1 MGKSQKIKL
10 EHLDQTLIDWI
21 QHALH
26 SGVISFSD
34 LNQDLQNAITNA
46 NHGTS
51 SYNDTPVRNEL
62 TNLDTKKLSKED
74 ARLEYH
80 RKDTPLTIDDMN
92 DNIKELLRSVK
103 GVNIAFKRGF
113 RLSDTPIEMN
123 DLDGSIRNLIETN
136 EQRLTRLEA
145 VKKTIND
152 AIVALTNT
160 SGDASNS
167 LVSLGTTVS
176 NLNGEINTLKR
187 NLQNNIDITTANSSK
202 IAALQEK
209 TNTLKTKL
217 DAVSNNNIELSDG
230 KILSKYM
237 PSSLPTKLDLLSL
250 EDRIN
255 GIVNKANPINGMD
268 GMMAFVT
275 NSDVNRTG
283 ELRGGNL
290 FIAGV
295 FANTLEELN
304 DYKAKKMP
312 VIISIF
318 DDKIYVTTGFI
329 RDNIISVTNTQGKIK
344 SYGNYAVYS
353 LIEITNELADGQIH
367 STNPDPNAAAEED
380 ETNFFNFDYTSGGP
394 LTTHWGLNQ
403 KFFLDIKTGYVL
415 FNDNG
420 AFINLITGDVNY
432 KTLKASPVINTI
444 VEATKAKANG
454 IALFTSNLLSNST
467 VPNND
472 NNINVINN
480 DTEFR
485 NYFGDDINL
494 KNILGKLILD
504 ATKET
509 PILFSNIKTNI
520 EIVKTSY
527 LDKNNKIFTAN
538 NFITSIYNTE
548 GINVYIGDY
557 NPTTKETTNLALV
570 KNPTNGIFTHVFNE
584 NEVVDMYKIIVLKD
598 LIGKKILEKIVH
610 IKNKFTTTFN
620 NVPEEFTETP
630 IIYDEILTY
639 NFDPFIIFDKVLIG
653 QSHSRGTGIEYDDGS
668 IPKQKFEGYYN
679 NNKLTEQNSMIAKL
693 TEFNYGVF
701 LPNTKFMDTSSLS
714 IGQNTKLIVA
724 PKLEFFYIINI
735 KNKAE
740 YWGKQ
745 SIEVRIP
752 ETCQIYNES
761 ERYSPTINTRKI
773 NILNLNRT
781 KKYNFSTQ
789 TWDTLPST
797 EPKVNFGG
805 GIQTIPGEYSKTEH
819 VWRIKQ

>member
-62 TNLDTKKLSKED
+62 TNLDNKKLSKED

-103 GVNIAFKRGF
+103 GVNTAFKRGL

-304 DYKAKKMP
+304 DYKTKKMP

-329 RDNIISVTNTQGKIK
+329 RNNMISVTNTQGKIK
-344 SYGNYAVYS
+344 SYGNFAVYS

-454 IALFTSNLLSNST
+454 IALFTANHLN
-467 VPNND
+467 
-472 NNINVINN
+472 
-480 DTEFR
+480 
-485 NYFGDDINL
+485 
-494 KNILGKLILD
+494 
-504 ATKET
+504 
-509 PILFSNIKTNI
+509 
-520 EIVKTSY
+520 
-527 LDKNNKIFTAN
+527 AN
-538 NFITSIYNTE
+538 NTPTEVPVANNAVKFIETEIALGATYTYESLGTKYIAADVLVRDDVTTSPTYKKYLENDAAITKAIYKNAADKQCIDI
-548 GINVYIGDY
+548 INK
-557 NPTTKETTNLALV
+557 TT
-570 KNPTNGIFTHVFNE
+570 
-584 NEVVDMYKIIVLKD
+584 DKI
-598 LIGKKILEKIVH
+598 
-610 IKNKFTTTFN
+610 
-620 NVPEEFTETP
+620 
-630 IIYDEILTY
+630 
-639 NFDPFIIFDKVLIG
+639 KVLI
-653 QSHSRGTGIEYDDGS
+653 
-668 IPKQKFEGYYN
+668 
-679 NNKLTEQNSMIAKL
+679 
-693 TEFNYGVF
+693 
-701 LPNTKFMDTSSLS
+701 
-714 IGQNTKLIVA
+714 
-724 PKLEFFYIINI
+724 
-735 KNKAE
+735 
-740 YWGKQ
+740 
-745 SIEVRIP
+745 
-752 ETCQIYNES
+752 QIYS
-761 ERYSPTINTRKI
+761 E
-773 NILNLNRT
+773 
-781 KKYNFSTQ
+781 
-789 TWDTLPST
+789 
-797 EPKVNFGG
+797 V
-805 GIQTIPGEYSKTEH
+805 
-819 VWRIKQ
+819 

>member
-62 TNLDTKKLSKED
+62 TNLDNKKLSKED

-103 GVNIAFKRGF
+103 GVNTAFKRGL

-283 ELRGGNL
+283 ELCGGNL

-329 RDNIISVTNTQGKIK
+329 RDNMISVTNTQGKIK

-454 IALFTSNLLSNST
+454 MALFTANHLN
-467 VPNND
+467 
-472 NNINVINN
+472 
-480 DTEFR
+480 
-485 NYFGDDINL
+485 
-494 KNILGKLILD
+494 
-504 ATKET
+504 
-509 PILFSNIKTNI
+509 
-520 EIVKTSY
+520 
-527 LDKNNKIFTAN
+527 AN
-538 NFITSIYNTE
+538 NTPTEVPVANNAVKFIETEIALGATYTYESLGTKYIAADVLVRDDVTTSPTYKKYLENDAAITKAIYKNAADKQCIDI
-548 GINVYIGDY
+548 INK
-557 NPTTKETTNLALV
+557 TT
-570 KNPTNGIFTHVFNE
+570 
-584 NEVVDMYKIIVLKD
+584 DKI
-598 LIGKKILEKIVH
+598 
-610 IKNKFTTTFN
+610 
-620 NVPEEFTETP
+620 
-630 IIYDEILTY
+630 
-639 NFDPFIIFDKVLIG
+639 KVLI
-653 QSHSRGTGIEYDDGS
+653 
-668 IPKQKFEGYYN
+668 
-679 NNKLTEQNSMIAKL
+679 
-693 TEFNYGVF
+693 
-701 LPNTKFMDTSSLS
+701 
-714 IGQNTKLIVA
+714 
-724 PKLEFFYIINI
+724 
-735 KNKAE
+735 
-740 YWGKQ
+740 
-745 SIEVRIP
+745 
-752 ETCQIYNES
+752 QIYS
-761 ERYSPTINTRKI
+761 E
-773 NILNLNRT
+773 
-781 KKYNFSTQ
+781 
-789 TWDTLPST
+789 
-797 EPKVNFGG
+797 V
-805 GIQTIPGEYSKTEH
+805 
-819 VWRIKQ
+819 

>member
-103 GVNIAFKRGF
+103 GVNTAFKRGL

-329 RDNIISVTNTQGKIK
+329 RDNMISVTNTQGKIK

-454 IALFTSNLLSNST
+454 MALFTANILSNNAT
-467 VPNND
+467 PNPN

-480 DTEFR
+480 DMEFK

-520 EIVKTSY
+520 GISKTTY
-527 LDKNNKIFTAN
+527 LDANNRIFTAD
-538 NFITSIYNTE
+538 NFITNIYNTE

-557 NPTTKETTNLALV
+557 DPITKETTNLTLV
-570 KNPTNGIFTHVFNE
+570 KNPANGIFTHAFNE
-584 NEVVDMYKIIVLKD
+584 NEAVDMYKIIVLKD

-610 IKNKFTTTFN
+610 IKNKFTNTFN
-620 NVPEEFTETP
+620 NVPEEFSETP
-630 IIYDEILTY
+630 IVYDEILTY
-639 NFDPFIIFDKVLIG
+639 NFDPFIIFDKALIG
-653 QSHSRGTGIEYDDGS
+653 NAHRRGPGIKYDDTTVIG
-668 IPKQKFEGYYN
+668 IFDGYYN
-679 NNKLTEQNSMIAKL
+679 NNDITKQNSMTIEL
-693 TEFNYGVF
+693 TDFNYGVF

-714 IGQNTKLIVA
+714 VSKNTKLIVA
-724 PKLEFFYIINI
+724 PKLEFLYIINI
-735 KNKAE
+735 MDYAKN
-740 YWGKQ
+740 WGKQ
-745 SIEVRIP
+745 NIEVRIP
-752 ETCQIYNES
+752 ETCRIYNSSES
-761 ERYSPTINTRKI
+761 GSYKVTTDRI

-781 KKYNFSTQ
+781 KKYNFATQ
-789 TWDTLPST
+789 TWNTLPTT
-797 EPKVNFGG
+797 EPKVDFGTG
-805 GIQTIPGEYSKTEH
+805 LKTIPGEYSKTEH

>member
-62 TNLDTKKLSKED
+62 TNLDNKKLSKED

-103 GVNIAFKRGF
+103 GVNTAFKRGL
-113 RLSDTPIEMN
+113 RLADTPIEMN
-123 DLDGSIRNLIETN
+123 DLDGSIKNLIETN
-136 EQRLTRLEA
+136 EQRLTRLES
-145 VKKTIND
+145 VKETINN

-167 LVSLGTTVS
+167 LVSLSTTVS

-304 DYKAKKMP
+304 DYKVKKMP

-329 RDNIISVTNTQGKIK
+329 RDNMISVTNTQGKIK

-454 IALFTSNLLSNST
+454 IALFTANHLN
-467 VPNND
+467 
-472 NNINVINN
+472 
-480 DTEFR
+480 
-485 NYFGDDINL
+485 
-494 KNILGKLILD
+494 
-504 ATKET
+504 
-509 PILFSNIKTNI
+509 
-520 EIVKTSY
+520 
-527 LDKNNKIFTAN
+527 AN
-538 NFITSIYNTE
+538 NTPTEVPVANNAVKFIETEIALGATYTYESLGTKYIAADVLVRDDVTTSPTYKKYLENDAAITKAIYKNAADKQCIDI
-548 GINVYIGDY
+548 INK
-557 NPTTKETTNLALV
+557 TT
-570 KNPTNGIFTHVFNE
+570 
-584 NEVVDMYKIIVLKD
+584 DKI
-598 LIGKKILEKIVH
+598 
-610 IKNKFTTTFN
+610 
-620 NVPEEFTETP
+620 
-630 IIYDEILTY
+630 
-639 NFDPFIIFDKVLIG
+639 KVLI
-653 QSHSRGTGIEYDDGS
+653 
-668 IPKQKFEGYYN
+668 
-679 NNKLTEQNSMIAKL
+679 
-693 TEFNYGVF
+693 
-701 LPNTKFMDTSSLS
+701 
-714 IGQNTKLIVA
+714 
-724 PKLEFFYIINI
+724 
-735 KNKAE
+735 
-740 YWGKQ
+740 
-745 SIEVRIP
+745 
-752 ETCQIYNES
+752 QIYS
-761 ERYSPTINTRKI
+761 E
-773 NILNLNRT
+773 
-781 KKYNFSTQ
+781 
-789 TWDTLPST
+789 
-797 EPKVNFGG
+797 V
-805 GIQTIPGEYSKTEH
+805 
-819 VWRIKQ
+819 

>member
-62 TNLDTKKLSKED
+62 TNLDNKKLSKED

-103 GVNIAFKRGF
+103 GVNTAFKRGL

-152 AIVALTNT
+152 AIVALTNP

-312 VIISIF
+312 VIISVF

-329 RDNIISVTNTQGKIK
+329 RDNMISVTNAQNKIK

-380 ETNFFNFDYTSGGP
+380 ETNFFNFNYTSGGP

-454 IALFTSNLLSNST
+454 MALFTANHLN
-467 VPNND
+467 
-472 NNINVINN
+472 
-480 DTEFR
+480 
-485 NYFGDDINL
+485 
-494 KNILGKLILD
+494 
-504 ATKET
+504 
-509 PILFSNIKTNI
+509 
-520 EIVKTSY
+520 
-527 LDKNNKIFTAN
+527 AN
-538 NFITSIYNTE
+538 NTPTEVPVANNAVKFIETEIALGATYTYESLGTKYIAADVLVRDDVTTSPTYKKYLENDAAITKAIYKNAADKQCIDI
-548 GINVYIGDY
+548 INK
-557 NPTTKETTNLALV
+557 TT
-570 KNPTNGIFTHVFNE
+570 
-584 NEVVDMYKIIVLKD
+584 DKI
-598 LIGKKILEKIVH
+598 
-610 IKNKFTTTFN
+610 
-620 NVPEEFTETP
+620 
-630 IIYDEILTY
+630 
-639 NFDPFIIFDKVLIG
+639 KVL
-653 QSHSRGTGIEYDDGS
+653 
-668 IPKQKFEGYYN
+668 
-679 NNKLTEQNSMIAKL
+679 
-693 TEFNYGVF
+693 V
-701 LPNTKFMDTSSLS
+701 
-714 IGQNTKLIVA
+714 
-724 PKLEFFYIINI
+724 
-735 KNKAE
+735 
-740 YWGKQ
+740 
-745 SIEVRIP
+745 
-752 ETCQIYNES
+752 QIYS
-761 ERYSPTINTRKI
+761 E
-773 NILNLNRT
+773 
-781 KKYNFSTQ
+781 
-789 TWDTLPST
+789 
-797 EPKVNFGG
+797 V
-805 GIQTIPGEYSKTEH
+805 
-819 VWRIKQ
+819 

>member
-103 GVNIAFKRGF
+103 GVNTAFKRGL

-209 TNTLKTKL
+209 TNTLKIKL

-329 RDNIISVTNTQGKIK
+329 RDNMISVTNTQGKIK

-367 STNPDPNAAAEED
+367 SINPDPNAAAEED

-454 IALFTSNLLSNST
+454 MALFTANHLN
-467 VPNND
+467 
-472 NNINVINN
+472 
-480 DTEFR
+480 
-485 NYFGDDINL
+485 
-494 KNILGKLILD
+494 
-504 ATKET
+504 
-509 PILFSNIKTNI
+509 
-520 EIVKTSY
+520 
-527 LDKNNKIFTAN
+527 AN
-538 NFITSIYNTE
+538 NTPTEVPVANNAVKFIETEIALGATYTYESLGTKYIAADVLVRDDVTTSPTYKKYLENDAAITKAIYKNAADKQCIDI
-548 GINVYIGDY
+548 INK
-557 NPTTKETTNLALV
+557 TT
-570 KNPTNGIFTHVFNE
+570 
-584 NEVVDMYKIIVLKD
+584 DKI
-598 LIGKKILEKIVH
+598 
-610 IKNKFTTTFN
+610 
-620 NVPEEFTETP
+620 
-630 IIYDEILTY
+630 
-639 NFDPFIIFDKVLIG
+639 KVLI
-653 QSHSRGTGIEYDDGS
+653 
-668 IPKQKFEGYYN
+668 
-679 NNKLTEQNSMIAKL
+679 
-693 TEFNYGVF
+693 
-701 LPNTKFMDTSSLS
+701 
-714 IGQNTKLIVA
+714 
-724 PKLEFFYIINI
+724 
-735 KNKAE
+735 
-740 YWGKQ
+740 
-745 SIEVRIP
+745 
-752 ETCQIYNES
+752 QIYS
-761 ERYSPTINTRKI
+761 E
-773 NILNLNRT
+773 
-781 KKYNFSTQ
+781 
-789 TWDTLPST
+789 
-797 EPKVNFGG
+797 V
-805 GIQTIPGEYSKTEH
+805 
-819 VWRIKQ
+819 

>member
-62 TNLDTKKLSKED
+62 ANLDNKKLSKED

-103 GVNIAFKRGF
+103 GVNTAFKRGL

-176 NLNGEINTLKR
+176 NLNDEINTLKR

-304 DYKAKKMP
+304 DYKAKKIP

-329 RDNIISVTNTQGKIK
+329 RDNMISVTNTQGKIK

-367 STNPDPNAAAEED
+367 STNPDPNAAEEED
-380 ETNFFNFDYTSGGP
+380 ETNFFNFDYASGGP

-454 IALFTSNLLSNST
+454 MTL
-467 VPNND
+467 
-472 NNINVINN
+472 
-480 DTEFR
+480 
-485 NYFGDDINL
+485 
-494 KNILGKLILD
+494 
-504 ATKET
+504 
-509 PILFSNIKTNI
+509 
-520 EIVKTSY
+520 
-527 LDKNNKIFTAN
+527 FTAN
-538 NFITSIYNTE
+538 HLNANNTPTEVPVANNAVKFIETEIALGATYTYESLGTKYIAADVLVRDDVTTSPTYKKYLENDAAITKAIYKNAADKQCIDI
-548 GINVYIGDY
+548 INK
-557 NPTTKETTNLALV
+557 TT
-570 KNPTNGIFTHVFNE
+570 
-584 NEVVDMYKIIVLKD
+584 DKI
-598 LIGKKILEKIVH
+598 
-610 IKNKFTTTFN
+610 
-620 NVPEEFTETP
+620 
-630 IIYDEILTY
+630 
-639 NFDPFIIFDKVLIG
+639 KVL
-653 QSHSRGTGIEYDDGS
+653 
-668 IPKQKFEGYYN
+668 
-679 NNKLTEQNSMIAKL
+679 
-693 TEFNYGVF
+693 V
-701 LPNTKFMDTSSLS
+701 
-714 IGQNTKLIVA
+714 
-724 PKLEFFYIINI
+724 
-735 KNKAE
+735 
-740 YWGKQ
+740 
-745 SIEVRIP
+745 
-752 ETCQIYNES
+752 QIYS
-761 ERYSPTINTRKI
+761 E
-773 NILNLNRT
+773 
-781 KKYNFSTQ
+781 
-789 TWDTLPST
+789 
-797 EPKVNFGG
+797 V
-805 GIQTIPGEYSKTEH
+805 
-819 VWRIKQ
+819 

>member
-103 GVNIAFKRGF
+103 GVNTAFKRGL

-160 SGDASNS
+160 SGDTSNS

-237 PSSLPTKLDLLSL
+237 PSNLPTKLDLLSL

-329 RDNIISVTNTQGKIK
+329 RDNMISVTNTQGKIK

-454 IALFTSNLLSNST
+454 MALFTANHLN
-467 VPNND
+467 
-472 NNINVINN
+472 
-480 DTEFR
+480 
-485 NYFGDDINL
+485 
-494 KNILGKLILD
+494 
-504 ATKET
+504 
-509 PILFSNIKTNI
+509 
-520 EIVKTSY
+520 
-527 LDKNNKIFTAN
+527 AN
-538 NFITSIYNTE
+538 NTPTEVPVANNAVKFIETEIALGATYTYESLGTKYIAADVLVRDDVTTSPTYKKYLENDAAITKAIYKNAADKQCIDI
-548 GINVYIGDY
+548 INK
-557 NPTTKETTNLALV
+557 TT
-570 KNPTNGIFTHVFNE
+570 
-584 NEVVDMYKIIVLKD
+584 DKI
-598 LIGKKILEKIVH
+598 
-610 IKNKFTTTFN
+610 
-620 NVPEEFTETP
+620 
-630 IIYDEILTY
+630 
-639 NFDPFIIFDKVLIG
+639 KVLI
-653 QSHSRGTGIEYDDGS
+653 
-668 IPKQKFEGYYN
+668 
-679 NNKLTEQNSMIAKL
+679 
-693 TEFNYGVF
+693 
-701 LPNTKFMDTSSLS
+701 
-714 IGQNTKLIVA
+714 
-724 PKLEFFYIINI
+724 
-735 KNKAE
+735 
-740 YWGKQ
+740 
-745 SIEVRIP
+745 
-752 ETCQIYNES
+752 QIYS
-761 ERYSPTINTRKI
+761 E
-773 NILNLNRT
+773 
-781 KKYNFSTQ
+781 
-789 TWDTLPST
+789 
-797 EPKVNFGG
+797 V
-805 GIQTIPGEYSKTEH
+805 
-819 VWRIKQ
+819 

>member
-46 NHGTS
+46 NHSTS
-51 SYNDTPVRNEL
+51 SYNDTPIRNEL

-92 DNIKELLRSVK
+92 DNIKELLRSIK
-103 GVNIAFKRGF
+103 GVNTAFKRGL

-152 AIVALTNT
+152 AIVALNNT

-176 NLNGEINTLKR
+176 NLNGEISTLKR

-275 NSDVNRTG
+275 NSDINRTG

-318 DDKIYVTTGFI
+318 DDKIYVTTEFI
-329 RDNIISVTNTQGKIK
+329 RNNMISVTNAQGKIK

-467 VPNND
+467 IQNND

-504 ATKET
+504 TTKET

-527 LDKNNKIFTAN
+527 LDKNNKIFAAN
-538 NFITSIYNTE
+538 DFITSIYNTE

-557 NPTTKETTNLALV
+557 NPTTKETTNLTLV
-570 KNPTNGIFTHVFNE
+570 KNPTNGIFTHAFDK
-584 NEVVDMYKIIVLKD
+584 NEVIDMYKIIVLKD

-630 IIYDEILTY
+630 IVYDEILTY
-639 NFDPFIIFDKVLIG
+639 DFDPFIIFDKVLIG
-653 QSHSRGTGIEYDDGS
+653 QSHSRGPGIEYDS
-668 IPKQKFEGYYN
+668 EIPRQKFEGYYN
-679 NNKLTEQNSMIAKL
+679 NNKLTEQNSMTVKL

-724 PKLEFFYIINI
+724 PKLEFLYIINI
-735 KNKAE
+735 MDYAKN
-740 YWGKQ
+740 WGKQ

-761 ERYSPTINTRKI
+761 QSTSPIINTSNI

-805 GIQTIPGEYSKTEH
+805 SIQTIPGEYSKTKH

>member
-103 GVNIAFKRGF
+103 GVNTAFKRGL

-152 AIVALTNT
+152 AIVTLTNT

-304 DYKAKKMP
+304 EHKAKKIP

-329 RDNIISVTNTQGKIK
+329 RDNMISVTNTQGKIK
-344 SYGNYAVYS
+344 SYGNYAIYS

-454 IALFTSNLLSNST
+454 MALFTANHLN
-467 VPNND
+467 
-472 NNINVINN
+472 
-480 DTEFR
+480 
-485 NYFGDDINL
+485 
-494 KNILGKLILD
+494 
-504 ATKET
+504 
-509 PILFSNIKTNI
+509 
-520 EIVKTSY
+520 
-527 LDKNNKIFTAN
+527 AN
-538 NFITSIYNTE
+538 NTPTEVPVANNAVKFIETEIALGATYTYESLGTKYIAADVLVRDDVTTSPTYKKYLENDAAITKAIYKNAADKQCIDI
-548 GINVYIGDY
+548 INK
-557 NPTTKETTNLALV
+557 TT
-570 KNPTNGIFTHVFNE
+570 
-584 NEVVDMYKIIVLKD
+584 DKI
-598 LIGKKILEKIVH
+598 
-610 IKNKFTTTFN
+610 
-620 NVPEEFTETP
+620 
-630 IIYDEILTY
+630 
-639 NFDPFIIFDKVLIG
+639 KVL
-653 QSHSRGTGIEYDDGS
+653 
-668 IPKQKFEGYYN
+668 
-679 NNKLTEQNSMIAKL
+679 
-693 TEFNYGVF
+693 V
-701 LPNTKFMDTSSLS
+701 
-714 IGQNTKLIVA
+714 
-724 PKLEFFYIINI
+724 
-735 KNKAE
+735 
-740 YWGKQ
+740 
-745 SIEVRIP
+745 
-752 ETCQIYNES
+752 QIYS
-761 ERYSPTINTRKI
+761 E
-773 NILNLNRT
+773 
-781 KKYNFSTQ
+781 
-789 TWDTLPST
+789 
-797 EPKVNFGG
+797 V
-805 GIQTIPGEYSKTEH
+805 
-819 VWRIKQ
+819 

>member
-34 LNQDLQNAITNA
+34 LNQDLQNTITNA

-103 GVNIAFKRGF
+103 GVNTAFKRGL

-160 SGDASNS
+160 SGDTSNS

-217 DAVSNNNIELSDG
+217 DAISNNNIELSDG

-237 PSSLPTKLDLLSL
+237 PSSLPTKLDLLFL

-329 RDNIISVTNTQGKIK
+329 RDNMISVTNTQGKIK

-454 IALFTSNLLSNST
+454 IALFTANHLN
-467 VPNND
+467 
-472 NNINVINN
+472 
-480 DTEFR
+480 
-485 NYFGDDINL
+485 
-494 KNILGKLILD
+494 
-504 ATKET
+504 
-509 PILFSNIKTNI
+509 
-520 EIVKTSY
+520 
-527 LDKNNKIFTAN
+527 AN
-538 NFITSIYNTE
+538 NTPTEVPVANNAVKFIETEIALGATYTYESLGTKYIAADVLVRDDVTTSPTYKKYLENDAAITKAIYKNAADKQCIDI
-548 GINVYIGDY
+548 INK
-557 NPTTKETTNLALV
+557 TT
-570 KNPTNGIFTHVFNE
+570 
-584 NEVVDMYKIIVLKD
+584 DKI
-598 LIGKKILEKIVH
+598 
-610 IKNKFTTTFN
+610 
-620 NVPEEFTETP
+620 
-630 IIYDEILTY
+630 
-639 NFDPFIIFDKVLIG
+639 KVL
-653 QSHSRGTGIEYDDGS
+653 
-668 IPKQKFEGYYN
+668 
-679 NNKLTEQNSMIAKL
+679 
-693 TEFNYGVF
+693 V
-701 LPNTKFMDTSSLS
+701 
-714 IGQNTKLIVA
+714 
-724 PKLEFFYIINI
+724 
-735 KNKAE
+735 
-740 YWGKQ
+740 
-745 SIEVRIP
+745 
-752 ETCQIYNES
+752 QIYS
-761 ERYSPTINTRKI
+761 E
-773 NILNLNRT
+773 
-781 KKYNFSTQ
+781 
-789 TWDTLPST
+789 
-797 EPKVNFGG
+797 V
-805 GIQTIPGEYSKTEH
+805 
-819 VWRIKQ
+819 

>member
-62 TNLDTKKLSKED
+62 VNLDTKKLSKED

-103 GVNIAFKRGF
+103 GVNTAFKRGL

-160 SGDASNS
+160 SGDTSNS

-329 RDNIISVTNTQGKIK
+329 HDNMISVTNTQGKIK

-367 STNPDPNAAAEED
+367 STNPDPNAAEEED

-454 IALFTSNLLSNST
+454 MALFTANHLN
-467 VPNND
+467 
-472 NNINVINN
+472 
-480 DTEFR
+480 
-485 NYFGDDINL
+485 
-494 KNILGKLILD
+494 
-504 ATKET
+504 
-509 PILFSNIKTNI
+509 
-520 EIVKTSY
+520 
-527 LDKNNKIFTAN
+527 AN
-538 NFITSIYNTE
+538 NTPTEVPVANNAVKFIETEIALGATYTYESLGTKYIAADVLVRDDVTTSPTYKKYLENDAAITKAIYKNAADKQCIDI
-548 GINVYIGDY
+548 INK
-557 NPTTKETTNLALV
+557 TT
-570 KNPTNGIFTHVFNE
+570 
-584 NEVVDMYKIIVLKD
+584 DKI
-598 LIGKKILEKIVH
+598 
-610 IKNKFTTTFN
+610 
-620 NVPEEFTETP
+620 
-630 IIYDEILTY
+630 
-639 NFDPFIIFDKVLIG
+639 KVL
-653 QSHSRGTGIEYDDGS
+653 
-668 IPKQKFEGYYN
+668 
-679 NNKLTEQNSMIAKL
+679 
-693 TEFNYGVF
+693 V
-701 LPNTKFMDTSSLS
+701 
-714 IGQNTKLIVA
+714 
-724 PKLEFFYIINI
+724 
-735 KNKAE
+735 
-740 YWGKQ
+740 
-745 SIEVRIP
+745 
-752 ETCQIYNES
+752 QIYS
-761 ERYSPTINTRKI
+761 E
-773 NILNLNRT
+773 
-781 KKYNFSTQ
+781 
-789 TWDTLPST
+789 
-797 EPKVNFGG
+797 V
-805 GIQTIPGEYSKTEH
+805 
-819 VWRIKQ
+819 

>member
-103 GVNIAFKRGF
+103 GVNTAFKRGL

-329 RDNIISVTNTQGKIK
+329 RDNMISVTNTQGKIK

-454 IALFTSNLLSNST
+454 MALFTANHLN
-467 VPNND
+467 
-472 NNINVINN
+472 
-480 DTEFR
+480 
-485 NYFGDDINL
+485 
-494 KNILGKLILD
+494 
-504 ATKET
+504 
-509 PILFSNIKTNI
+509 
-520 EIVKTSY
+520 
-527 LDKNNKIFTAN
+527 AN
-538 NFITSIYNTE
+538 NTPTEVPVANNAVKFIETEIALGATYTYESLGTKYIAADVLVRDDVTTSPTYKKYLENDAAITKAIYKNAADKQCIDI
-548 GINVYIGDY
+548 INK
-557 NPTTKETTNLALV
+557 TT
-570 KNPTNGIFTHVFNE
+570 
-584 NEVVDMYKIIVLKD
+584 DKI
-598 LIGKKILEKIVH
+598 
-610 IKNKFTTTFN
+610 
-620 NVPEEFTETP
+620 
-630 IIYDEILTY
+630 
-639 NFDPFIIFDKVLIG
+639 KVL
-653 QSHSRGTGIEYDDGS
+653 
-668 IPKQKFEGYYN
+668 
-679 NNKLTEQNSMIAKL
+679 
-693 TEFNYGVF
+693 V
-701 LPNTKFMDTSSLS
+701 
-714 IGQNTKLIVA
+714 
-724 PKLEFFYIINI
+724 
-735 KNKAE
+735 
-740 YWGKQ
+740 
-745 SIEVRIP
+745 
-752 ETCQIYNES
+752 QIYS
-761 ERYSPTINTRKI
+761 E
-773 NILNLNRT
+773 
-781 KKYNFSTQ
+781 
-789 TWDTLPST
+789 
-797 EPKVNFGG
+797 V
-805 GIQTIPGEYSKTEH
+805 
-819 VWRIKQ
+819 

>member
-103 GVNIAFKRGF
+103 GVNTAFKRGL

-329 RDNIISVTNTQGKIK
+329 RDNMISVTNTQGKIK

-454 IALFTSNLLSNST
+454 IALFTANHLN
-467 VPNND
+467 
-472 NNINVINN
+472 
-480 DTEFR
+480 
-485 NYFGDDINL
+485 
-494 KNILGKLILD
+494 
-504 ATKET
+504 
-509 PILFSNIKTNI
+509 
-520 EIVKTSY
+520 
-527 LDKNNKIFTAN
+527 AN
-538 NFITSIYNTE
+538 NTPTEVPVANNAVKFIETEIALGATYTYESLGTKYIAADVLVRDDVTTSPTYKKYLENDAAITKAIYKNAADKQCIDI
-548 GINVYIGDY
+548 INK
-557 NPTTKETTNLALV
+557 TT
-570 KNPTNGIFTHVFNE
+570 
-584 NEVVDMYKIIVLKD
+584 DKI
-598 LIGKKILEKIVH
+598 
-610 IKNKFTTTFN
+610 
-620 NVPEEFTETP
+620 
-630 IIYDEILTY
+630 
-639 NFDPFIIFDKVLIG
+639 KVLI
-653 QSHSRGTGIEYDDGS
+653 
-668 IPKQKFEGYYN
+668 
-679 NNKLTEQNSMIAKL
+679 
-693 TEFNYGVF
+693 
-701 LPNTKFMDTSSLS
+701 
-714 IGQNTKLIVA
+714 
-724 PKLEFFYIINI
+724 
-735 KNKAE
+735 
-740 YWGKQ
+740 
-745 SIEVRIP
+745 
-752 ETCQIYNES
+752 QIYS
-761 ERYSPTINTRKI
+761 EI
-773 NILNLNRT
+773 
-781 KKYNFSTQ
+781 
-789 TWDTLPST
+789 
-797 EPKVNFGG
+797 
-805 GIQTIPGEYSKTEH
+805 
-819 VWRIKQ
+819 

>member
-34 LNQDLQNAITNA
+34 LNQDLQNTITNA

-103 GVNIAFKRGF
+103 GVNTAFKRGL

-160 SGDASNS
+160 SGDTSNS

-217 DAVSNNNIELSDG
+217 DAISNNNIELSDG

-329 RDNIISVTNTQGKIK
+329 RDNMISVTNTQGKIK

-454 IALFTSNLLSNST
+454 IALFTANHLN
-467 VPNND
+467 
-472 NNINVINN
+472 
-480 DTEFR
+480 
-485 NYFGDDINL
+485 
-494 KNILGKLILD
+494 
-504 ATKET
+504 
-509 PILFSNIKTNI
+509 
-520 EIVKTSY
+520 
-527 LDKNNKIFTAN
+527 AN
-538 NFITSIYNTE
+538 NTPTEVPVANNAVKFIETEIALGATYTYESLGTKYIAADVLVRDDVTTSPTYKKYLENDAAITKAIYKNAADKQCIDI
-548 GINVYIGDY
+548 INK
-557 NPTTKETTNLALV
+557 TT
-570 KNPTNGIFTHVFNE
+570 
-584 NEVVDMYKIIVLKD
+584 DKI
-598 LIGKKILEKIVH
+598 
-610 IKNKFTTTFN
+610 
-620 NVPEEFTETP
+620 
-630 IIYDEILTY
+630 
-639 NFDPFIIFDKVLIG
+639 KVL
-653 QSHSRGTGIEYDDGS
+653 
-668 IPKQKFEGYYN
+668 
-679 NNKLTEQNSMIAKL
+679 
-693 TEFNYGVF
+693 V
-701 LPNTKFMDTSSLS
+701 
-714 IGQNTKLIVA
+714 
-724 PKLEFFYIINI
+724 
-735 KNKAE
+735 
-740 YWGKQ
+740 
-745 SIEVRIP
+745 
-752 ETCQIYNES
+752 QIYS
-761 ERYSPTINTRKI
+761 E
-773 NILNLNRT
+773 
-781 KKYNFSTQ
+781 
-789 TWDTLPST
+789 
-797 EPKVNFGG
+797 V
-805 GIQTIPGEYSKTEH
+805 
-819 VWRIKQ
+819 

>member
-62 TNLDTKKLSKED
+62 TNLDNKKLSKED

-103 GVNIAFKRGF
+103 GVNTAFKRGL
-113 RLSDTPIEMN
+113 RLADTPIEMN
-123 DLDGSIRNLIETN
+123 DLDGSIRNLIEIN

-167 LVSLGTTVS
+167 LVSLGATVS

-209 TNTLKTKL
+209 TNTLETKL

-312 VIISIF
+312 VIISVF

-329 RDNIISVTNTQGKIK
+329 RDNMISVTNTQGKNK

-367 STNPDPNAAAEED
+367 STNPDPNAAEEED

-454 IALFTSNLLSNST
+454 IALFTANHLN
-467 VPNND
+467 
-472 NNINVINN
+472 
-480 DTEFR
+480 
-485 NYFGDDINL
+485 
-494 KNILGKLILD
+494 
-504 ATKET
+504 
-509 PILFSNIKTNI
+509 
-520 EIVKTSY
+520 
-527 LDKNNKIFTAN
+527 AN
-538 NFITSIYNTE
+538 NTPTEVPVANNAVKFIETEIALGATYTYESLGTKYIAADVLVRDDVTTSPTYKKYLENDAAITKAIYKNAADKQCIDI
-548 GINVYIGDY
+548 INK
-557 NPTTKETTNLALV
+557 TT
-570 KNPTNGIFTHVFNE
+570 
-584 NEVVDMYKIIVLKD
+584 DKI
-598 LIGKKILEKIVH
+598 
-610 IKNKFTTTFN
+610 
-620 NVPEEFTETP
+620 
-630 IIYDEILTY
+630 
-639 NFDPFIIFDKVLIG
+639 KVL
-653 QSHSRGTGIEYDDGS
+653 
-668 IPKQKFEGYYN
+668 
-679 NNKLTEQNSMIAKL
+679 
-693 TEFNYGVF
+693 V
-701 LPNTKFMDTSSLS
+701 
-714 IGQNTKLIVA
+714 
-724 PKLEFFYIINI
+724 
-735 KNKAE
+735 
-740 YWGKQ
+740 
-745 SIEVRIP
+745 
-752 ETCQIYNES
+752 QIYS
-761 ERYSPTINTRKI
+761 E
-773 NILNLNRT
+773 
-781 KKYNFSTQ
+781 
-789 TWDTLPST
+789 
-797 EPKVNFGG
+797 V
-805 GIQTIPGEYSKTEH
+805 
-819 VWRIKQ
+819 

>member
-103 GVNIAFKRGF
+103 GVNTAFKRGL

-217 DAVSNNNIELSDG
+217 DSVSNNNIELSDG

-255 GIVNKANPINGMD
+255 GIINKANPINGMD

-329 RDNIISVTNTQGKIK
+329 RDNMISVTNTQGKIK

-454 IALFTSNLLSNST
+454 MVLFTSNLLSNST

-557 NPTTKETTNLALV
+557 NPTTKETTNLTLV
-570 KNPTNGIFTHVFNE
+570 KNPTNGIFTHAFNE

-630 IIYDEILTY
+630 IVYDEILTY

-653 QSHSRGTGIEYDDGS
+653 QSHSRGPGIEYDDGS

-735 KNKAE
+735 MDYAKN
-740 YWGKQ
+740 WGKQ

-761 ERYSPTINTRKI
+761 ERYSPTINTSKI

>member
-62 TNLDTKKLSKED
+62 ANLDIKKLSKED

-103 GVNIAFKRGF
+103 GVNTAFKRGL
-113 RLSDTPIEMN
+113 RLADTPIEMN

-237 PSSLPTKLDLLSL
+237 PSSLPTKLDLLFL

-268 GMMAFVT
+268 GMIAFVT

-304 DYKAKKMP
+304 DYKAKKIP

-329 RDNIISVTNTQGKIK
+329 RDNMISVTNTQGKIK

-454 IALFTSNLLSNST
+454 MALFTANHLN
-467 VPNND
+467 
-472 NNINVINN
+472 
-480 DTEFR
+480 
-485 NYFGDDINL
+485 
-494 KNILGKLILD
+494 
-504 ATKET
+504 
-509 PILFSNIKTNI
+509 
-520 EIVKTSY
+520 
-527 LDKNNKIFTAN
+527 AN
-538 NFITSIYNTE
+538 NTPTEVPVANNAVKFIETEIALGATYTYESLGTKYIAADILVRDDVTTSPTYKKYLENDAAITKAIYKNAADKQCIDI
-548 GINVYIGDY
+548 INK
-557 NPTTKETTNLALV
+557 TT
-570 KNPTNGIFTHVFNE
+570 
-584 NEVVDMYKIIVLKD
+584 DKI
-598 LIGKKILEKIVH
+598 
-610 IKNKFTTTFN
+610 
-620 NVPEEFTETP
+620 
-630 IIYDEILTY
+630 
-639 NFDPFIIFDKVLIG
+639 KVL
-653 QSHSRGTGIEYDDGS
+653 
-668 IPKQKFEGYYN
+668 
-679 NNKLTEQNSMIAKL
+679 
-693 TEFNYGVF
+693 V
-701 LPNTKFMDTSSLS
+701 
-714 IGQNTKLIVA
+714 
-724 PKLEFFYIINI
+724 
-735 KNKAE
+735 
-740 YWGKQ
+740 
-745 SIEVRIP
+745 
-752 ETCQIYNES
+752 QIYS
-761 ERYSPTINTRKI
+761 E
-773 NILNLNRT
+773 
-781 KKYNFSTQ
+781 
-789 TWDTLPST
+789 
-797 EPKVNFGG
+797 V
-805 GIQTIPGEYSKTEH
+805 
-819 VWRIKQ
+819 

>member
-46 NHGTS
+46 NHSTS

-62 TNLDTKKLSKED
+62 ANLDIKKLSKED
-74 ARLEYH
+74 ARIEYH

-103 GVNIAFKRGF
+103 GVNTAFKRGF
-113 RLSDTPIEMN
+113 RLADTPIEMN

-176 NLNGEINTLKR
+176 NLNSEINTLKR

-217 DAVSNNNIELSDG
+217 DAVNNNNIELSDG

-255 GIVNKANPINGMD
+255 GIVNKTNPINGMD

-329 RDNIISVTNTQGKIK
+329 RDNMISVTNAQGKIK

-570 KNPTNGIFTHVFNE
+570 KNPTNGIFTHAFNE
-584 NEVVDMYKIIVLKD
+584 NEVIDMYKIIVLKD

-630 IIYDEILTY
+630 IVYDEILTY

-653 QSHSRGTGIEYDDGS
+653 QSHSGGTGIEYDDGS

-761 ERYSPTINTRKI
+761 ERYSPTINTSKI

-797 EPKVNFGG
+797 ESKVNFGG

>member
-62 TNLDTKKLSKED
+62 VNLDTKKLSKED

-103 GVNIAFKRGF
+103 GVNTAFKRGL

-160 SGDASNS
+160 SGDTSNS

-329 RDNIISVTNTQGKIK
+329 RDNMISVTNTQGKIK
-344 SYGNYAVYS
+344 SYSNYAVYS

-367 STNPDPNAAAEED
+367 STNPDPNAAEEED

-454 IALFTSNLLSNST
+454 MALFTANHLN
-467 VPNND
+467 
-472 NNINVINN
+472 
-480 DTEFR
+480 
-485 NYFGDDINL
+485 
-494 KNILGKLILD
+494 
-504 ATKET
+504 
-509 PILFSNIKTNI
+509 
-520 EIVKTSY
+520 
-527 LDKNNKIFTAN
+527 AN
-538 NFITSIYNTE
+538 NTPTEVPVANNAVKFIETEIALGATYTYESLGTKYIAADVLVRDDVTTSPTYKKYLENDAAITKAIYKNAADKQCIDI
-548 GINVYIGDY
+548 INK
-557 NPTTKETTNLALV
+557 TT
-570 KNPTNGIFTHVFNE
+570 
-584 NEVVDMYKIIVLKD
+584 DKI
-598 LIGKKILEKIVH
+598 
-610 IKNKFTTTFN
+610 
-620 NVPEEFTETP
+620 
-630 IIYDEILTY
+630 
-639 NFDPFIIFDKVLIG
+639 KVL
-653 QSHSRGTGIEYDDGS
+653 
-668 IPKQKFEGYYN
+668 
-679 NNKLTEQNSMIAKL
+679 
-693 TEFNYGVF
+693 V
-701 LPNTKFMDTSSLS
+701 
-714 IGQNTKLIVA
+714 
-724 PKLEFFYIINI
+724 
-735 KNKAE
+735 
-740 YWGKQ
+740 
-745 SIEVRIP
+745 
-752 ETCQIYNES
+752 QIYS
-761 ERYSPTINTRKI
+761 E
-773 NILNLNRT
+773 
-781 KKYNFSTQ
+781 
-789 TWDTLPST
+789 
-797 EPKVNFGG
+797 V
-805 GIQTIPGEYSKTEH
+805 
-819 VWRIKQ
+819 

>member
-62 TNLDTKKLSKED
+62 TNLDNKKLSKED

-103 GVNIAFKRGF
+103 GVNTAFKRGL
-113 RLSDTPIEMN
+113 RLADTPIEMN

-237 PSSLPTKLDLLSL
+237 PSSLPTKLDLLFL

-329 RDNIISVTNTQGKIK
+329 RDNMISVTNAQGKIK

-444 VEATKAKANG
+444 IEATKAKANG

-467 VPNND
+467 IPNND

-570 KNPTNGIFTHVFNE
+570 KNPTNGIFTHAFNE

-630 IIYDEILTY
+630 IVYDEILTY

-653 QSHSRGTGIEYDDGS
+653 QSHSIGPGIEYDDGS

-724 PKLEFFYIINI
+724 PKLEFLYIINI
-735 KNKAE
+735 MDYAKN
-740 YWGKQ
+740 WGKQ

-761 ERYSPTINTRKI
+761 ERYSPTINTSKI

>member
-62 TNLDTKKLSKED
+62 TNLDNKKLSKED

-103 GVNIAFKRGF
+103 GVNTAFKRGL

-167 LVSLGTTVS
+167 LISLGTTVS

-329 RDNIISVTNTQGKIK
+329 RDNMISVTNTQGKIK

-485 NYFGDDINL
+485 NYFGDNINL

-630 IIYDEILTY
+630 IVYDEILTY

-653 QSHSRGTGIEYDDGS
+653 QSHSRGPGIEYDNGS

-735 KNKAE
+735 MDYAKN
-740 YWGKQ
+740 WGKQ
-745 SIEVRIP
+745 NIEVRIP

-761 ERYSPTINTRKI
+761 ERYSPTINTSKI

-789 TWDTLPST
+789 AWDTLPST

>member
-103 GVNIAFKRGF
+103 GVNTAFKRGL

-217 DAVSNNNIELSDG
+217 DSVSNNNIELSDG

-329 RDNIISVTNTQGKIK
+329 RDNMISVTNTQGKIK

-454 IALFTSNLLSNST
+454 MALFTANHLN
-467 VPNND
+467 
-472 NNINVINN
+472 
-480 DTEFR
+480 
-485 NYFGDDINL
+485 
-494 KNILGKLILD
+494 
-504 ATKET
+504 
-509 PILFSNIKTNI
+509 
-520 EIVKTSY
+520 
-527 LDKNNKIFTAN
+527 AN
-538 NFITSIYNTE
+538 NTPTE
-548 GINVYIGDY
+548 VPVANNAV
-557 NPTTKETTNLALV
+557 
-570 KNPTNGIFTHVFNE
+570 
-584 NEVVDMYKIIVLKD
+584 KIIETEIALGATYTYESLGTKYIAADVLVRD
-598 LIGKKILEKIVH
+598 DVTTSPTYKKYLENDAAITKAIYKNAADKQCIDIINKTTDKI
-610 IKNKFTTTFN
+610 
-620 NVPEEFTETP
+620 
-630 IIYDEILTY
+630 
-639 NFDPFIIFDKVLIG
+639 KVL
-653 QSHSRGTGIEYDDGS
+653 
-668 IPKQKFEGYYN
+668 
-679 NNKLTEQNSMIAKL
+679 
-693 TEFNYGVF
+693 V
-701 LPNTKFMDTSSLS
+701 
-714 IGQNTKLIVA
+714 
-724 PKLEFFYIINI
+724 
-735 KNKAE
+735 
-740 YWGKQ
+740 
-745 SIEVRIP
+745 
-752 ETCQIYNES
+752 QIYS
-761 ERYSPTINTRKI
+761 E
-773 NILNLNRT
+773 
-781 KKYNFSTQ
+781 
-789 TWDTLPST
+789 
-797 EPKVNFGG
+797 V
-805 GIQTIPGEYSKTEH
+805 
-819 VWRIKQ
+819 

>member
-1 MGKSQKIKL
+1 MGKNQKIKL

-51 SYNDTPVRNEL
+51 SYNDTPVQNEL
-62 TNLDTKKLSKED
+62 TNLDNKKLSKED

-103 GVNIAFKRGF
+103 GVNTAFKRGL

-167 LVSLGTTVS
+167 LVSLDTTVS

-304 DYKAKKMP
+304 DYKAKKIP

-329 RDNIISVTNTQGKIK
+329 RDNMISVTNTQGKIK

-454 IALFTSNLLSNST
+454 MALFTANHLN
-467 VPNND
+467 
-472 NNINVINN
+472 
-480 DTEFR
+480 
-485 NYFGDDINL
+485 
-494 KNILGKLILD
+494 
-504 ATKET
+504 
-509 PILFSNIKTNI
+509 
-520 EIVKTSY
+520 
-527 LDKNNKIFTAN
+527 AN
-538 NFITSIYNTE
+538 NTPTEVPVANNAVKFIETEIALGATYTYESLGTKYIAADVLVRDDVTTSPTYKKYLENDAAITKAIYRNAADKQCIDI
-548 GINVYIGDY
+548 INK
-557 NPTTKETTNLALV
+557 TT
-570 KNPTNGIFTHVFNE
+570 
-584 NEVVDMYKIIVLKD
+584 DKI
-598 LIGKKILEKIVH
+598 
-610 IKNKFTTTFN
+610 
-620 NVPEEFTETP
+620 
-630 IIYDEILTY
+630 
-639 NFDPFIIFDKVLIG
+639 KVLI
-653 QSHSRGTGIEYDDGS
+653 
-668 IPKQKFEGYYN
+668 
-679 NNKLTEQNSMIAKL
+679 
-693 TEFNYGVF
+693 
-701 LPNTKFMDTSSLS
+701 
-714 IGQNTKLIVA
+714 
-724 PKLEFFYIINI
+724 
-735 KNKAE
+735 
-740 YWGKQ
+740 
-745 SIEVRIP
+745 
-752 ETCQIYNES
+752 QIYS
-761 ERYSPTINTRKI
+761 E
-773 NILNLNRT
+773 
-781 KKYNFSTQ
+781 
-789 TWDTLPST
+789 
-797 EPKVNFGG
+797 V
-805 GIQTIPGEYSKTEH
+805 
-819 VWRIKQ
+819 

>member
-80 RKDTPLTIDDMN
+80 RKDIPLTIDDMN

-103 GVNIAFKRGF
+103 GVNTAFKRGF

-136 EQRLTRLEA
+136 EQRLTRLES
-145 VKKTIND
+145 VKETINN

-304 DYKAKKMP
+304 DYKAKKIP

-329 RDNIISVTNTQGKIK
+329 RDNMISVTNAQGKIK

-367 STNPDPNAAAEED
+367 STNPNPDTAAEED

-454 IALFTSNLLSNST
+454 MALFTANHLN
-467 VPNND
+467 
-472 NNINVINN
+472 
-480 DTEFR
+480 
-485 NYFGDDINL
+485 
-494 KNILGKLILD
+494 
-504 ATKET
+504 
-509 PILFSNIKTNI
+509 
-520 EIVKTSY
+520 
-527 LDKNNKIFTAN
+527 AN
-538 NFITSIYNTE
+538 NTPTEVPVANNAVKFIETEIALGATYTYESLGTKYIAADVLVRDDVTTSPTYKKYLENDAAITKAIYKNAADKQCIDI
-548 GINVYIGDY
+548 INK
-557 NPTTKETTNLALV
+557 TT
-570 KNPTNGIFTHVFNE
+570 
-584 NEVVDMYKIIVLKD
+584 DKI
-598 LIGKKILEKIVH
+598 
-610 IKNKFTTTFN
+610 
-620 NVPEEFTETP
+620 
-630 IIYDEILTY
+630 
-639 NFDPFIIFDKVLIG
+639 KVL
-653 QSHSRGTGIEYDDGS
+653 
-668 IPKQKFEGYYN
+668 
-679 NNKLTEQNSMIAKL
+679 
-693 TEFNYGVF
+693 V
-701 LPNTKFMDTSSLS
+701 
-714 IGQNTKLIVA
+714 
-724 PKLEFFYIINI
+724 
-735 KNKAE
+735 
-740 YWGKQ
+740 
-745 SIEVRIP
+745 
-752 ETCQIYNES
+752 QIYS
-761 ERYSPTINTRKI
+761 E
-773 NILNLNRT
+773 
-781 KKYNFSTQ
+781 
-789 TWDTLPST
+789 
-797 EPKVNFGG
+797 V
-805 GIQTIPGEYSKTEH
+805 
-819 VWRIKQ
+819 

>member
-46 NHGTS
+46 NHSTS

-62 TNLDTKKLSKED
+62 TNLDNKKLSKED

-103 GVNIAFKRGF
+103 GVNTAFKRGL

-167 LVSLGTTVS
+167 LVSLSTTVS

-312 VIISIF
+312 VIISVF

-329 RDNIISVTNTQGKIK
+329 RDNIISVTNAQGKIK

-557 NPTTKETTNLALV
+557 NPTTKETTNLTLV
-570 KNPTNGIFTHVFNE
+570 KNPTNGIFTHAFNE

-630 IIYDEILTY
+630 IVYDEILTY

-653 QSHSRGTGIEYDDGS
+653 QSHSRGPGEYDDGS

-761 ERYSPTINTRKI
+761 ERYSPTINTSKI

>member
-103 GVNIAFKRGF
+103 GVNTAFKRGL

-152 AIVALTNT
+152 AIVALTNM

-304 DYKAKKMP
+304 DYKTKKMP

-329 RDNIISVTNTQGKIK
+329 RDNMISVTNTQGKIK

-454 IALFTSNLLSNST
+454 IALFTANHLN
-467 VPNND
+467 
-472 NNINVINN
+472 
-480 DTEFR
+480 
-485 NYFGDDINL
+485 
-494 KNILGKLILD
+494 
-504 ATKET
+504 
-509 PILFSNIKTNI
+509 
-520 EIVKTSY
+520 
-527 LDKNNKIFTAN
+527 AN
-538 NFITSIYNTE
+538 NTPTEVPVANNAVKFIETEIALGATYTYESLGTKYIAADVLVRDDVTTSPTYKKYLENDAAITKAIYKNAADKQCIDI
-548 GINVYIGDY
+548 INK
-557 NPTTKETTNLALV
+557 TT
-570 KNPTNGIFTHVFNE
+570 
-584 NEVVDMYKIIVLKD
+584 DKI
-598 LIGKKILEKIVH
+598 
-610 IKNKFTTTFN
+610 
-620 NVPEEFTETP
+620 
-630 IIYDEILTY
+630 
-639 NFDPFIIFDKVLIG
+639 KVL
-653 QSHSRGTGIEYDDGS
+653 
-668 IPKQKFEGYYN
+668 
-679 NNKLTEQNSMIAKL
+679 
-693 TEFNYGVF
+693 V
-701 LPNTKFMDTSSLS
+701 
-714 IGQNTKLIVA
+714 
-724 PKLEFFYIINI
+724 
-735 KNKAE
+735 
-740 YWGKQ
+740 
-745 SIEVRIP
+745 
-752 ETCQIYNES
+752 QIYS
-761 ERYSPTINTRKI
+761 E
-773 NILNLNRT
+773 
-781 KKYNFSTQ
+781 
-789 TWDTLPST
+789 
-797 EPKVNFGG
+797 V
-805 GIQTIPGEYSKTEH
+805 
-819 VWRIKQ
+819 

>member
-62 TNLDTKKLSKED
+62 TNLDNKKLSKED

-103 GVNIAFKRGF
+103 GVNTAFKRGL

-176 NLNGEINTLKR
+176 NLNGEINALKR

-217 DAVSNNNIELSDG
+217 DSVSNNNIELSDG

-329 RDNIISVTNTQGKIK
+329 RDNMISVTNTQGKIK

-454 IALFTSNLLSNST
+454 IALFTANHLN
-467 VPNND
+467 
-472 NNINVINN
+472 
-480 DTEFR
+480 
-485 NYFGDDINL
+485 
-494 KNILGKLILD
+494 
-504 ATKET
+504 
-509 PILFSNIKTNI
+509 
-520 EIVKTSY
+520 
-527 LDKNNKIFTAN
+527 AN
-538 NFITSIYNTE
+538 NTPTEVPVANNAVKFIETEIALGATYTYESLGTKYIAADVLVRDDVTTSPTYKKYLENDAAITKAIYKNAADKQCIDI
-548 GINVYIGDY
+548 INK
-557 NPTTKETTNLALV
+557 TT
-570 KNPTNGIFTHVFNE
+570 
-584 NEVVDMYKIIVLKD
+584 DKI
-598 LIGKKILEKIVH
+598 
-610 IKNKFTTTFN
+610 
-620 NVPEEFTETP
+620 
-630 IIYDEILTY
+630 
-639 NFDPFIIFDKVLIG
+639 KVL
-653 QSHSRGTGIEYDDGS
+653 
-668 IPKQKFEGYYN
+668 
-679 NNKLTEQNSMIAKL
+679 
-693 TEFNYGVF
+693 V
-701 LPNTKFMDTSSLS
+701 
-714 IGQNTKLIVA
+714 
-724 PKLEFFYIINI
+724 
-735 KNKAE
+735 
-740 YWGKQ
+740 
-745 SIEVRIP
+745 
-752 ETCQIYNES
+752 QIYS
-761 ERYSPTINTRKI
+761 E
-773 NILNLNRT
+773 
-781 KKYNFSTQ
+781 
-789 TWDTLPST
+789 
-797 EPKVNFGG
+797 V
-805 GIQTIPGEYSKTEH
+805 
-819 VWRIKQ
+819 

>member
-1 MGKSQKIKL
+1 MGKNQKIKL

-62 TNLDTKKLSKED
+62 TNLDNKKLSKED

-103 GVNIAFKRGF
+103 GVNTAFKRGL

-152 AIVALTNT
+152 AIVVLTNT

-304 DYKAKKMP
+304 DYKAKKIP

-329 RDNIISVTNTQGKIK
+329 RDNMISVTNTQGKIK
-344 SYGNYAVYS
+344 SYGNYTVYS

-454 IALFTSNLLSNST
+454 IALFTANHLN
-467 VPNND
+467 
-472 NNINVINN
+472 
-480 DTEFR
+480 
-485 NYFGDDINL
+485 
-494 KNILGKLILD
+494 
-504 ATKET
+504 
-509 PILFSNIKTNI
+509 
-520 EIVKTSY
+520 
-527 LDKNNKIFTAN
+527 AN
-538 NFITSIYNTE
+538 NTPTEVPVANNAVKFIETEIALGATYTYESLGTKYIAADVLVRDDVTTSPTYKKYLENDAAITKAIYKNAADKQCIDI
-548 GINVYIGDY
+548 INK
-557 NPTTKETTNLALV
+557 TT
-570 KNPTNGIFTHVFNE
+570 G
-584 NEVVDMYKIIVLKD
+584 KI
-598 LIGKKILEKIVH
+598 
-610 IKNKFTTTFN
+610 
-620 NVPEEFTETP
+620 
-630 IIYDEILTY
+630 
-639 NFDPFIIFDKVLIG
+639 KVL
-653 QSHSRGTGIEYDDGS
+653 
-668 IPKQKFEGYYN
+668 
-679 NNKLTEQNSMIAKL
+679 
-693 TEFNYGVF
+693 V
-701 LPNTKFMDTSSLS
+701 
-714 IGQNTKLIVA
+714 
-724 PKLEFFYIINI
+724 
-735 KNKAE
+735 
-740 YWGKQ
+740 
-745 SIEVRIP
+745 
-752 ETCQIYNES
+752 QIYS
-761 ERYSPTINTRKI
+761 E
-773 NILNLNRT
+773 
-781 KKYNFSTQ
+781 
-789 TWDTLPST
+789 
-797 EPKVNFGG
+797 V
-805 GIQTIPGEYSKTEH
+805 
-819 VWRIKQ
+819 